1 MKYNRL
7 IVGILVAGFF
17 WAPVTPLTKSST
29 DIGSTFAE
37 EQLSANSDPAKLKA
51 KLAEID
57 KRINESPS
65 AKLYGARANVLV
77 FQEKFPQALNS
88 INEAI
93 RLGPLNGKFYA
104 YRGLIY
110 SALGNTD
117 ETIKNIEKAK
127 SLNYTDPDYLGI
139 LALAQTDKRMYDEA
153 SKNAEAALKEEHDN
167 DLALHA
173 RGRVNVFKKN
183 FLGAIQDFTQV
194 IKSNAK
200 LPGVYSERAYAWEM
214 LGNKQKAAFDKNYAQ
229 KLRQHKQ

>member
-7 IVGILVAGFF
+7 IVGILVAGLLTV
-17 WAPVTPLTKSST
+17 PVTPLSKNST
-29 DIGSTFAE
+29 DIGSAFAE

-57 KRINESPS
+57 KRISETPS
-65 AKLYGARANVLV
+65 AKAYGAKANVLV
-77 FQEKFPQALNS
+77 FQEKFPQALSS

-104 YRGLIY
+104 YRGLIF

-139 LALAQTDKRMYDEA
+139 LALAQTDKKKYDDA
-153 SKNAEAALKEEHDN
+153 LKNAEAALKADQTN
-167 DLALHA
+167 FLALHA
-173 RGRVNVFKKN
+173 RGRVKVFKKN
-183 FLGAIQDFTQV
+183 FSGAIQDFSLI
-194 IKSNAK
+194 IKSNGN

-214 LGNKQKAAFDKNYAQ
+214 IGNKEKAEFDRNHAR
-229 KLRQHKQ
+229 KLKQLKQ